1 MTPMPLISKYDADID
16 DRFPSDMLSN
26 HNRREHEAF
35 IASCAER
42 GPKQDSVTNIDSLVS
57 LEVDSLE

>member
-26 HNRREHEAF
+26 HNRRGHEAF

-42 GPKQDSVTNIDSLVS
+42 GPKQDSVTNIDSL
-57 LEVDSLE
+57 E